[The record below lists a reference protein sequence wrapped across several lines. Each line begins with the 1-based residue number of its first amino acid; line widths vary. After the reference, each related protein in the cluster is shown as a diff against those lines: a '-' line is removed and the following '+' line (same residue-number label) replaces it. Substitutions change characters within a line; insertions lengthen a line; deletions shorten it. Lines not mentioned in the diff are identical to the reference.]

1 MSNFT
6 DFIGGGG
13 GGVSVPIGGRVELL
27 DTAATVTKGG
37 EVFLRAGVTATSS
50 TYPDAPVKSY
60 INNGTLTGYSAATGI
75 SPWQGVSTAR
85 INLGGAM
92 RDTGSN
98 ELFVV
103 TDNGYVNKFSSGG
116 TTFVSARNLRD
127 GTVFPTTCNATAI
140 SCMNYA
146 RTARATGSN
155 MAAGD
160 LRAFISGDGGTNGAP
175 AIAYLSDD
183 LQTHY
188 GTFNLAPVGGV
199 DWPSSNNRHT
209 VKAAFVSS
217 SEFVV
222 MYGNVTNATTVY
234 MLRYLA
240 VNFSTVSSGSTLQ
253 PQAMSTLQFQYTWSW
268 HPEIVPYYNTLQP
281 SYVGVMNSISGAGRK
296 IFYFNGTANNVTSY
310 SASTT
315 PDTTNISVSSTLPW
329 RAPYSDNT
337 TGISYIS
344 SHTATPLSADNYNT
358 ANSRVYFDTA
368 YDSTLYAG
376 YAYKNSSTVYVG
388 HSGENKAYAVN
399 PSTLA
404 VSATIDMSSQAA
416 PYRFAHHNNVLYN
429 LNGTNIH
436 TYSTT
441 SNAFASTIDIS
452 NKVSGTDA
460 VGIAHDGTNLYVLD
474 GSNSK
479 IHKYN
484 ATGTTYVSFVTLSD
498 TPHTSLTLE
507 SLAVDLT
514 KGVFWV
520 THGTSASLYALDGTA
535 KNVTASAGWKD
546 ADVHDGHAVGIRT
559 DSLSFNKSATV
570 DTVGDPNGS
579 IGATTTNYYRVS

>member
-1 MSNFT
+1 M
-6 DFIGGGG
+6 
-13 GGVSVPIGGRVELL
+13 V
-27 DTAATVTKGG
+27 
-37 EVFLRAGVTATSS
+37 
-50 TYPDAPVKSY
+50 
-60 INNGTLTGYSAATGI
+60 
-75 SPWQGVSTAR
+75 
-85 INLGGAM
+85 
-92 RDTGSN
+92 
-98 ELFVV
+98 
-103 TDNGYVNKFSSGG
+103 
-116 TTFVSARNLRD
+116 TFVSARNLRD
-127 GTVFPTTCNATAI
+127 GTVFPTTCSGNAI
-140 SCMNYA
+140 SCVNYYN
-146 RTARATGSN
+146 TARATGSN

-199 DWPSSNNRHT
+199 DWPSDRHM

-234 MLRYLA
+234 MIRYLA

-253 PQAMSTLQFQYTWSW
+253 PQAMSTIQFQYTWDW
-268 HPEIVPYYNTLQP
+268 HPEIVPYYNNAQP
-281 SYVGVMNSISGAGRK
+281 SYVGVMNSLSSTNRRIY
-296 IFYFNGTANNVTSY
+296 YFNGTSNNVTTY
-310 SASTT
+310 STFTT
-315 PDTTNISVSSTLPW
+315 PDTTNISVSSALPW
-329 RAPYSDNT
+329 RAPYSDNN
-337 TGISYIS
+337 TGIRYIS
-344 SHTATPLSADNYNT
+344 SYTSTPLSANYTNT
-358 ANSRVYFDTA
+358 SNNRVNFDTA

-376 YAYKNSSTVYVG
+376 YAYKNSTTVYVG

-474 GSNSK
+474 GK
-479 IHKYN
+479 IDR
-484 ATGTTYVSFVTLSD
+484 V
-498 TPHTSLTLE
+498 
-507 SLAVDLT
+507 
-514 KGVFWV
+514 
-520 THGTSASLYALDGTA
+520 LDDFSSY
-535 KNVTASAGWKD
+535 K
-546 ADVHDGHAVGIRT
+546 
-559 DSLSFNKSATV
+559 
-570 DTVGDPNGS
+570 
-579 IGATTTNYYRVS
+579 TN

>member
-1 MSNFT
+1 MA
-6 DFIGGGG
+6 IKLGGGG
-13 GGVSVPIGGRVELL
+13 GGVSVPIGGKVELL

-60 INNGTLTGYSAATGI
+60 INNGTLTDYSPSNAI
-75 SPWQGVSTAR
+75 SPWQGNSTVN
-85 INLGGAM
+85 INLTGAM
-92 RDTGSN
+92 HDTGSS

-103 TDNGYVNKFSSGG
+103 TNNGYVNKFSNSG

-127 GTVFPTTCNATAI
+127 GTVFPTTCTAYTI
-140 SCMNYA
+140 SCVNYSN
-146 RTARATGSN
+146 TARAQGSN
-155 MAAGD
+155 MAGSD
-160 LRAFISGDGGTNGAP
+160 LRAFLSGDGGTSGGL

-188 GTFNLAPVGGV
+188 GTFDIAPVGGI
-199 DWPSSNNRHT
+199 DLPNDRRYLG
-209 VKAAFVSS
+209 AAFVSS
-217 SEFVV
+217 TQFVV
-222 MYGNVTNATTVY
+222 VYPNNSANSTVY
-234 MLRYLA
+234 MIRYPA
-240 VNFSTVSSGSTLQ
+240 PNFAGGTSSGTLSGQAASTITEGDH
-253 PQAMSTLQFQYTWSW
+253 PWAW
-268 HPEIVPYYNTLQP
+268 HGEIVPYYNNSAP
-281 SYVGVMNSISGAGRK
+281 SYVGWIQYDGQSQGQK
-296 IFYFNGTANNVTSY
+296 IYYYNGTANGVTGH
-310 SASTT
+310 SAYRTY
-315 PDTTNISVSSTLPW
+315 DTTNISTSSSAVF
-329 RAPYSDNT
+329 RAPIASTT
-337 TGISYIS
+337 TGVSYLRNGVAAPFS
-344 SHTATPLSADNYNT
+344 GDYQNLSNNRI
-358 ANSRVYFDTA
+358 NFDTA
-368 YDSTLYAG
+368 YDSTLYSG
-376 YAYKNSSTVYVG
+376 YAYKNSTTVYVG

-404 VSATIDMSSQAA
+404 VSATIDFSSQAV
-416 PYRFAHHNNVLYN
+416 PYRFAYHNNVLYN

-441 SNAFASTIDIS
+441 SNAFVSTVDIS
-452 NKVSGTDA
+452 SKVSGTNA

-484 ATGTTYVSFVTLSD
+484 ATGTAYVSFVTLSD

-520 THGTSASLYALDGTA
+520 THGTSSSLYALDGTT
-535 KNVTASAGWKD
+535 KSVTASAGWKD
-546 ADVHDGHAVGIRT
+546 ADVHDGHVVGTRA

-570 DTVGDPNGS
+570 DTVGDVNGS

>member
-1 MSNFT
+1 MAISL
-6 DFIGGGG
+6 GGG
-13 GGVSVPIGGRVELL
+13 GGVSVPIGGQVKLL

-37 EVFLRAGVTATSS
+37 EVFLRAGITAASS

-60 INNGTLTGYSAATGI
+60 INNGTLTDYSPSNAI
-75 SPWQGVSTAR
+75 SPWQGNSTVYP
-85 INLGGAM
+85 NEGGAM
-92 RDTGSN
+92 HDTGSS

-103 TDNGYVNKFSSGG
+103 TSSGYVNKFSNSGV
-116 TTFVSARNLRD
+116 TFVSARNLRD
-127 GTVFPTTCNATAI
+127 GTVFPTTCNRYAI
-140 SCMNYA
+140 SCVNYGW
-146 RTARATGSN
+146 TARAQGSN
-155 MAAGD
+155 MASSN
-160 LRAFISGDGGTNGAP
+160 LRAFISGDGGTNGLP
-175 AIAYLSDD
+175 AIAYLSND

-188 GTFNLAPVGGV
+188 GTFTLNSISSAAF
-199 DWPSSNNRHT
+199 PSDRSH

-217 SEFVV
+217 SYFVV
-222 MYGNVTNATTVY
+222 VYDKITNGTDIHMARYPVPNFSASTSTLSFTNVSTITQGTRNWSESPELIPYVYSGNHQNYVGWRGYQNNTPLIYMYNGMGTNVTGYSASASYDTSNISFVSSSTWRAPIANNNSGIHFIRNGVTTPVSASY
-234 MLRYLA
+234 T
-240 VNFSTVSSGSTLQ
+240 NTSSGS
-253 PQAMSTLQFQYTWSW
+253 
-268 HPEIVPYYNTLQP
+268 
-281 SYVGVMNSISGAGRK
+281 IS
-296 IFYFNGTANNVTSY
+296 
-310 SASTT
+310 
-315 PDTTNISVSSTLPW
+315 
-329 RAPYSDNT
+329 
-337 TGISYIS
+337 
-344 SHTATPLSADNYNT
+344 
-358 ANSRVYFDTA
+358 FDTA
-368 YDSTLYAG
+368 FDSTLYSG
-376 YAYKNSSTVYVG
+376 YAYKNSTTVYVG

-404 VSATIDMSSQAA
+404 VSATIDFSSQAA

-441 SNAFASTIDIS
+441 SNAFVSTIDIS

-520 THGTSASLYALDGTA
+520 THGTSASLYALDGTTKSA
-535 KNVTASAGWKD
+535 TAGAGWKD
-546 ADVHDGHAVGIRT
+546 VDVHDGHAVGTRA
-559 DSLSFNKSATV
+559 DSLSFNKFATV
-570 DTVGDPNGS
+570 DTVGDPNGF
-579 IGATTTNYYRVS
+579 IGATTTDYYRVS